1 MSYYRKVIQIRADHS
16 PNVRLGLAQLRA
28 GREPTN
34 EMLVPGVLSWEDYAK
49 RRSTWDKIK
58 QCVGLDA
65 TFWEGAELLLYPCDW
80 LNRAEYLHSLLERK
94 DRQAVA
100 MGVDP
105 AEGGDKT
112 AFAVVDGLGLIE
124 LISVQTIDTSVIVPR
139 TMSLM
144 RRYGLE
150 AQKVCFD
157 RGGGGKQLADELRAR
172 GCPVRTVA
180 FGEAVGPEPD
190 QLGPG
195 MKSRRQR
202 METKEE
208 RYPYKNRRAE
218 MYGRLR
224 EAIRPPWLP
233 NPDDPFQMMQPNE
246 HEAAAAGF
254 ALPAYYT
261 ELRRQLSLI
270 PLKYDKD
277 GRMYLPPKV
286 RKHGM
291 SREDRSLEEVIGH
304 SPDEADALVLAL
316 HALFLPVRKVRAGA
330 AW

>member
-1 MSYYRKVIQIRADHS
+1 MAYYRKVIQIKAEHS
-16 PNVRLGLAQLRA
+16 PNVRLGLAQVRA

-34 EMLVPGVLSWEDYAK
+34 EMLIPGVLSWADYAK

-65 TFWEGAELLLYPCDW
+65 TFWEGAELLLYPVDW
-80 LNRAEYLHSLLERK
+80 LNRAEYLHSMLQGK
-94 DRQAVA
+94 DRTAGG

-112 AFAVVDGLGLIE
+112 AFAVIDELGLME
-124 LISVQTIDTSVIVPR
+124 LISLPTIDTSVIIPR
-139 TMSLM
+139 TISLM
-144 RRYGLE
+144 RRYGLDP
-150 AQKVCFD
+150 QKVCFD

-172 GCPVRTVA
+172 GYPVRTVA

-190 QLGPG
+190 QTNTG
-195 MKSRRQR
+195 MKSRRQK

-224 EAIRPPWLP
+224 EYLRPPWLP
-233 NPDDPFQMMQPNE
+233 NPDQVFTARPDTGS
-246 HEAAAAGF
+246 ADDKAGF

-261 ELRRQLSLI
+261 ELRRQLSLM
-270 PLKYDKD
+270 PLRYDQH
-277 GRMYLPPKV
+277 GRMYMLPKT
-286 RKHGM
+286 RRAGM
-291 SREDRSLEEVIGH
+291 SRSEPTLEEIIGH
-304 SPDEADALVLAL
+304 SPDESDALVLAL
-316 HALFLPVRKVRAGA
+316 HVISQPAKKVRAGA